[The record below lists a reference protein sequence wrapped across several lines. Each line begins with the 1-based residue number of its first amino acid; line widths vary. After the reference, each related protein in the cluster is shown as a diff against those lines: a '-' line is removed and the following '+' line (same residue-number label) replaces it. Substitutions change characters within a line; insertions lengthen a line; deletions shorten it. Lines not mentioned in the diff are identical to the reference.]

1 MPPFVEIHIPNYNQ
15 DRVPDTQIPDTQVN
29 VADMGSV
36 EFTFILVRRDTGKM
50 SLQINVLFETK
61 KVLKYRVAK
70 EIIKRLSKK

>member
-1 MPPFVEIHIPNYNQ
+1 MTPNEEICSQ
-15 DRVPDTQIPDTQVN
+15 WAQIPDTQVN